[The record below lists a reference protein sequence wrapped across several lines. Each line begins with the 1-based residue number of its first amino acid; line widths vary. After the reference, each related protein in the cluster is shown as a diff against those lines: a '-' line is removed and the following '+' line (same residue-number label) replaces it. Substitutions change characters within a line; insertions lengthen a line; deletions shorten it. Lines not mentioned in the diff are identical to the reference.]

1 VKNQVRKG
9 PLFASALLAFIVAL
23 SGSTVMAA
31 SYAGHVDGV
40 GNVDVELL
48 SQGKLKFP
56 RRARSYGISGEVTVR
71 FNVDVEG
78 KASAAVIVEAKPRR
92 MFDRSAMR
100 FVETLQFEP
109 YVSDGS
115 AVEVKDVV
123 MTVAYRLE

>member
-1 VKNQVRKG
+1 MKNQVRKG
-9 PLFASALLAFIVAL
+9 PLFASALLALIVAL

-31 SYAGHVDGV
+31 SYQGRVDGV
-40 GNVDVELL
+40 GNVDVQLL

-56 RRARSYGISGEVTVR
+56 RRAMSYGVNGEVTVR